1 MNCNIASKKSFS
13 FNPAGLG
20 CLIVG
25 AAMLLLGGFALAA
38 AHAPRP
44 RAASPADGH
53 APVVTLRRVHA
64 PALHRHGVSQ
74 AVLVFRVRAGYHINS
89 NHPNSSFLIPTTLR
103 FAGHGKG
110 IEVRAIRWPRPH
122 ELKFQFAAQPLSVFS
137 GTFPVR
143 VDLRA
148 GAGAGTQVLAGTLQY
163 QACNDTLCRPPAT
176 LPVQLRLHVK

>member
-1 MNCNIASKKSFS
+1 MNCNIASKRSFS

-38 AHAPRP
+38 AHAPEP
-44 RAASPADGH
+44 RAGGPAGGP
-53 APVVTLRRVHA
+53 APVVTLRRVQA
-64 PALHRHGVSQ
+64 PALRRGGVSQ

-89 NHPNSSFLIPTTLR
+89 NHPNSSFLIATTLR
-103 FAGHGKG
+103 FSGHGKG
-110 IEVRAIRWPRPH
+110 IKVRAIHWPQPR
-122 ELKFQFAAQPLSVFS
+122 ELKFQFAAKPLSVFS

-148 GAGAGTQVLAGTLQY
+148 AAGAGAQVLSGTLQY

-176 LPVQLRLHVK
+176 LPVQLRVHVQ